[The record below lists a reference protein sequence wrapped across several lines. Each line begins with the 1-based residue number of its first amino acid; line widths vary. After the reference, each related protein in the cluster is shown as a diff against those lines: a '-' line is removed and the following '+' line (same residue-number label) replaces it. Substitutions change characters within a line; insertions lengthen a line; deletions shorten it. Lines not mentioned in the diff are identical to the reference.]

1 MSKDEKVKEILECH
15 DKLKAQMLSITKDKN
30 DADELLQKTYEKA
43 LNNLDKYTLG
53 SNACGWMFNMAKNLL
68 IDGTRKKSK
77 KVTDLYGDWTET
89 QIGTEYST
97 EDKHIQTEHK
107 ERIKAMFDSAVD
119 ELPDKLR
126 DVFKLHYY
134 KGMEAVD
141 ISLQIKVAVNEVK
154 CRIVQ
159 SIDYLKFGILKDKY
173 KEELKELNYKIDDEN
188 KRYCIGLFDLV
199 DRD

>member
-1 MSKDEKVKEILECH
+1 MSKDEKIKEILECH

-97 EDKHIQTEHK
+97 EDKHIQTEYK
-107 ERIKAMFDSAVD
+107 QQIKAMFDSAIN

-134 KGMEAVD
+134 KGMDAVD

-159 SIDYLKFGILKDKY
+159 SIDYLKYGILKDKY
-173 KEELKELNYKIDDEN
+173 KVELEELNCKIDEN
-188 KRYCIGLFDLV
+188 KRYCIGLFDMV